1 MTPQL
6 IDKGKIYFYILLLLV
21 LLSMHNKNSINY
33 MSNLFKVQKIKINS
47 DLDENSNKE
56 IINSLNKFYNNNIL
70 LINEKDIKETLDSF
84 NLISEYNVKKEYPS
98 SISLNLKKTNLLA
111 SFIENNQ
118 LIYLGE
124 NGKKIKTKL
133 YENNLPVIFGKFNIE
148 EFLNLRQKL
157 VLNKFEIKNFNK
169 FYCFKSKRWDLLY
182 KNKVLIKLPIND
194 IDISIEQLKKLI
206 KDPNLI
212 KVKTIDLRI
221 KDKIIIS

>member
-1 MTPQL
+1 M
-6 IDKGKIYFYILLLLV
+6 K
-21 LLSMHNKNSINY
+21 
-33 MSNLFKVQKIKINS
+33 
-47 DLDENSNKE
+47 
-56 IINSLNKFYNNNIL
+56 
-70 LINEKDIKETLDSF
+70 
-84 NLISEYNVKKEYPS
+84 
-98 SISLNLKKTNLLA
+98 LNLKKTNLLA

-212 KVKTIDLRI
+212 KVKIIDLRI

>member
-21 LLSMHNKNSINY
+21 LLSMRNKNSINY

-157 VLNKFEIKNFNK
+157 ILNNFEINNFNK
-169 FYCFKSKRWDLLY
+169 FYFFKSKRWDLLY
-182 KNKVLIKLPIND
+182 KNKVTIKLPIND